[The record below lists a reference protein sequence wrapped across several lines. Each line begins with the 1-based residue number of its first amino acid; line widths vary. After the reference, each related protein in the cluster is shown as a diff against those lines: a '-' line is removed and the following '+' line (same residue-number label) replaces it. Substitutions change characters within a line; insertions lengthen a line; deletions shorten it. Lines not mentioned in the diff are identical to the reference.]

1 MKKSWSEIK
10 ENFHIIL
17 PDIIIIV
24 FVILM
29 VSIGY
34 LYLHTNNSNKDNITY
49 MKNGDTVNNSKSDI
63 YEDSIFNNN
72 LNIKQK

>member
-1 MKKSWSEIK
+1 
-10 ENFHIIL
+10 
-17 PDIIIIV
+17 
-24 FVILM
+24 
-29 VSIGY
+29 
-34 LYLHTNNSNKDNITY
+34 